1 MQREGLKANIIS
13 TTYTTSFENPPQI
26 PLEHHSSINNIRPPP
41 KTWPTCPT
49 FLAHTFLDP
58 CSNSSPVNQTTFC
71 QYRVSLFLR
80 PVHDYRILFECLSC
94 HCYQSK
100 RNNAGKNSMFS
111 ITILETVSGCLELNF
126 PNFLGLLCI
135 FSVSSTKHMQV
146 NIETWC
152 STEFNTKHIA
162 R

>member
-1 MQREGLKANIIS
+1 MQREGLKTKARILFLLLILSAFKTHLKSPS
-13 TTYTTSFENPPQI
+13 TSPQHQQYHWYQATTTQ
-26 PLEHHSSINNIRPPP
+26 
-41 KTWPTCPT
+41 TWPTCPT

-58 CSNSSPVNQTTFC
+58 CWNSSPVNQTTFC

-135 FSVSSTKHMQV
+135 FSVSSTKHMQG
-146 NIETWC
+146 NIESWC
-152 STEFNTKHIA
+152 ST
-162 R
+162 